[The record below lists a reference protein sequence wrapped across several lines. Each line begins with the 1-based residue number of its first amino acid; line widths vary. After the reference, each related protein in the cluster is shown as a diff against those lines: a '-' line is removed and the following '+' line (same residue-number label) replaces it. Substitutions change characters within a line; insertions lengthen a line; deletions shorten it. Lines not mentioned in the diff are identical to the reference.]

1 MLPKSPQ
8 RQQAMWS
15 VKPLANMDLR
25 FQKRTSVRMEI
36 FREKEENEGRESK
49 NGQTAVWQILWDV
62 VEGWWCFH
70 CWHQHKFSWRGSP
83 CPAWAQ
89 HWETGE
95 EILRAAREWNQR
107 AGAPRPLTHWTPRW
121 PHNSLWLSH
130 TQSYMHRHTQNR
142 HTRPHTHTLR
152 VRQRCTVRR
161 EQTKPHIYITFE
173 TIWDQCSSL
182 CVFRV
187 WSIWKQCICFCHLIS
202 SVCPCT
208 APRGGAHWPA
218 SELWG
223 VQWWTKGSMSPVWG
237 ASLKL
242 DRHTLT
248 HADLCVSYWACMHT
262 HTHMQ
267 TRAAWVND
275 DVISPDILEMSGA
288 RKWGYASCHLQA
300 LSMNVCMCEHTM
312 PSKLLETVQWTWW
325 PLYSMPQW
333 VGFPPQ
339 LLRKEAHTQWP
350 P

>member
-95 EILRAAREWNQR
+95 EILQAAREWNQR

-121 PHNSLWLSH
+121 PHNSLWFS
-130 TQSYMHRHTQNR
+130 
-142 HTRPHTHTLR
+142 HTHTHT
-152 VRQRCTVRR
+152 QRYMHSHTHNSHIYSPRSSVIHSKMCANKTTHIHHFQDHLGSMLITLCLPCLIYLKAVHLFLPSDKQCLSLCSSWGWHILACIRTVRR
-161 EQTKPHIYITFE
+161 SVVDERFNEPCLRSLIKTWQT
-173 TIWDQCSSL
+173 
-182 CVFRV
+182 
-187 WSIWKQCICFCHLIS
+187 
-202 SVCPCT
+202 
-208 APRGGAHWPA
+208 
-218 SELWG
+218 
-223 VQWWTKGSMSPVWG
+223 
-237 ASLKL
+237 
-242 DRHTLT
+242 HTLT
-248 HADLCVSYWACMHT
+248 HTLICVCHTEHVCT

-267 TRAAWVND
+267 TRAVWVND

-288 RKWGYASCHLQA
+288 RKWGYASCHLQP
-300 LSMNVCMCEHTM
+300 LSVNVCMCEHTM

-325 PLYSMPQW
+325 SLYSMPQW

-339 LLRKEAHTQWP
+339 LLRKEAHTQWRP
-350 P
+350 